1 MKYKV
6 NEIFYSIQAEG
17 RNAGK
22 PAIFVRFAGCNLKC
36 PFCDTDHEPYKE
48 YTADELENAVNELD
62 RDAKGQAIVVLT
74 GGEPTLQ
81 LREDEPLFQDR
92 FIAMETNGILLPP
105 SWIDWVTV
113 SPKSK
118 GDLHWNSMDEL
129 KVLYGWFDD
138 DYLIEL
144 GEKAR
149 LHGVKCYIQPMADE
163 NDKFDALPAVNFAKE
178 HPDWTLSIQFHKLLN
193 IR

>member
-17 RNAGK
+17 MNAGR
-22 PAIFVRFAGCNLKC
+22 PAIFVRFAGCNMKC

-48 YTADELENAVNELD
+48 MTAQEIEEAVDALD
-62 RDAKGQAIVVLT
+62 KDSDRKAMIVLT
-74 GGEPTLQ
+74 GGEPTIQ
-81 LREDEPLFQDR
+81 LRDEEPMFKGR
-92 FIAMETNGILLPP
+92 FVAMETNGILLPP
-105 SWIDWVTV
+105 SWVDWVTV

-118 GDLHWNSMDEL
+118 GDLHWQTIDEL

-144 GEKAR
+144 AKAAKEWD
-149 LHGVKCYIQPMADE
+149 VSCYIQPMADE
-163 NDKFDALPAVNFAKE
+163 NDKFDALPAVEFAKK
-178 HPDWTLSIQFHKLLN
+178 HPDWTLSLQFHKLLN